1 VFIACAITPVGYGR
15 VETKEPN
22 HRQGGRLMKKN
33 SALRLLVIGVLLIAA
48 AALFHQAAV
57 AKETLRYSSSAQ
69 VREAFGME
77 GLNTFMAD
85 SGVELE
91 LFVGSSSA
99 AVRRLMNGFADIA
112 SSAERL
118 HLGHQEYGYVEIP
131 FCKAPLVVISNVKTP
146 VRNISSE
153 QLRAVFNG
161 TITNWKEL
169 GGPDQAI
176 VVVVP
181 EMNTAAFKNFGQLA
195 LKRFDVRYDFMA
207 YRSTDVVMLIH
218 RIPWSISFISQGADT
233 ADEAIRVLQIDG
245 KSLGDADYPYHQI
258 FSFVTRGYP
267 SGAAKKLVDFA
278 FSEKAQAIMKKNGLE
293 PLPRPPGQ

>member
-1 VFIACAITPVGYGR
+1 
-15 VETKEPN
+15 
-22 HRQGGRLMKKN
+22 MKKN
-33 SALRLLVIGVLLIAA
+33 FALCLLIISALLIAA
-48 AALFHQAAV
+48 GGLLDQPAA

-77 GLNTFMAD
+77 GLNAFMQD
-85 SGVELE
+85 NDVELD

-131 FCKAPLVVISNVKTP
+131 FCKAHLVVITNVKTP
-146 VRNISSE
+146 VRSISSE
-153 QLRAVFNG
+153 QLRGIFNG

-176 VVVVP
+176 IVVVP
-181 EMNTAAFKNFGQLA
+181 EMTTAAFKNFGQLA
-195 LKRFDVRYDFMA
+195 LKRFDVKYDFMA
-207 YRSTDVVMLIH
+207 YRSTDVVLLIH
-218 RIPWSISFISQGADT
+218 RIPWSVSFISQGADT
-233 ADEAIRVLQIDG
+233 VDTAIRLIQIDG
-245 KSLGDADYPYHQI
+245 KSPDDEDYPYHEV
-258 FSFVTRGYP
+258 FSFVTKGQP

-278 FSEKAQAIMKKNGLE
+278 FSEKGQSIMQKNGLE
-293 PLPRPPGQ
+293 PLPRPGQ

>member
-1 VFIACAITPVGYGR
+1 
-15 VETKEPN
+15 
-22 HRQGGRLMKKN
+22 MKKN
-33 SALRLLVIGVLLIAA
+33 SALRLLIIGALLIAA
-48 AALFHQAAV
+48 GGLLSRPAA

-77 GLNTFMAD
+77 GLNAFMEE
-85 SGVELE
+85 SGVELD

-99 AVRRLMNGFADIA
+99 AVRRLMNGFADLA

-131 FCKAPLVVISNVKTP
+131 FCRAPLIVISNVKTP
-146 VRNISSE
+146 VRNVSSE
-153 QLRAVFNG
+153 QLRAIFDG
-161 TITNWKEL
+161 SITNWKEV

-181 EMNTAAFKNFGQLA
+181 EKNTAAFKNFGQLA
-195 LKRFDVRYDFMA
+195 LKRFDVKYDFMA
-207 YRSTDVVMLIH
+207 YRSTDVVELIH

-233 ADEAIRVLQIDG
+233 VNEAIRILQIDG
-245 KSLGDADYPYHQI
+245 KSPGDADYPYHQI

-267 SGAAKKLVDFA
+267 TGAAKKLVDFA
-278 FSEKAQAIMKKNGLE
+278 FSEKMKSIMLKNGLE
-293 PLPRPPGQ
+293 PLPRPAQ